1 MFWIV
6 KVNYESGY
14 YTKDDVALMVEV
26 NFITKDDFKTIVGMA
41 YDDFKSESG
50 STSESESTSVTS
62 SQA

>member
-1 MFWIV
+1 MFYIV

-41 YDDFKSESG
+41 YDDFKNG
-50 STSESESTSVTS
+50 STSISESESTSVTS